1 MENRSYVM
9 GSVSYAGITYNGET
23 RMEELIQEQVTGLIG
38 KYGWMFGAGAAILLF
53 RQTIES
59 FVAGVMIFMGG
70 DYNEDD
76 VVEVDGKPSRIVR
89 VGMWST
95 TFFTYDVRN
104 GIIVGGSKLVIQNV
118 KLKDL
123 KIEKPLPLLD
133 LSKYKVDTSCQD
145 LLTEIVEL
153 NKKK

>member
-1 MENRSYVM
+1 
-9 GSVSYAGITYNGET
+9 
-23 RMEELIQEQVTGLIG
+23 
-38 KYGWMFGAGAAILLF
+38 MFGAGAAMLLF

-59 FVAGVMIFMGG
+59 FVAGVMIFMGN

-95 TFFTYDVRN
+95 TFFTYDVRD
-104 GIIVGGSKLVIQNV
+104 GIIVGGSKLVVQNI

-133 LSKYKVDTSCQD
+133 LSKYKVDSTCSD
-145 LLTEIVEL
+145 LLTEL
-153 NKKK
+153 TRLQKDKK

>member
-1 MENRSYVM
+1 M
-9 GSVSYAGITYNGET
+9 GSVMYAGITYNGE
-23 RMEELIQEQVTGLIG
+23 RQMEDLIQEQVTGLIG

-70 DYNEDD
+70 DYSEDD
-76 VVEVDGKPSRIVR
+76 VVEVDGKPARIVR

-95 TFFTYDVRN
+95 TFFTYDVRD
-104 GIIVGGSKLVIQNV
+104 GIIVGGSKLVVQNV

-145 LLTEIVEL
+145 LLAEIVEL

>member
-1 MENRSYVM
+1 MV
-9 GSVSYAGITYNGET
+9 SVTNAGLIYNGRRSVED
-23 RMEELIQEQVTGLIG
+23 LIQEQVTGLIG
-38 KYGWMFGAGAAILLF
+38 KYGWMFGAGAAMLLF
-53 RQTIES
+53 RQTLENA
-59 FVAGVMIFMGG
+59 VDGFMVFFGN

-95 TFFTYDVRN
+95 TFFTYDVRD
-104 GIIVGGSKLVIQNV
+104 GIIVGGSKLVVQNV

-133 LSKYKVDTSCQD
+133 LSKYKVDTSCSD
-145 LLTEIVEL
+145 LLAEMVEF
-153 NKKK
+153 NKNKQEK

>member
-1 MENRSYVM
+1 M
-9 GSVSYAGITYNGET
+9 GSVVYAGITYNGEIQ
-23 RMEELIQEQVTGLIG
+23 MEDLIQEQVTGLIG
-38 KYGWMFGAGAAILLF
+38 KYGWMFGAGAAMLLF

-59 FVAGVMIFMGG
+59 FVAGIMIFMGN

-133 LSKYKVDTSCQD
+133 LSKYKVDTSCSD
-145 LLTEIVEL
+145 LLAEIVEL

>member
-1 MENRSYVM
+1 M
-9 GSVSYAGITYNGET
+9 GSVIYAGITYNGEIQ
-23 RMEELIQEQVTGLIG
+23 MEDLIQEQVTGLIG

-59 FVAGVMIFMGG
+59 FVAGIMIFMGN

-133 LSKYKVDTSCQD
+133 LSKYKVDTSCSD
-145 LLTEIVEL
+145 LLAEIVEL